1 MDKSQDRVIPIVK
14 LLSEIIE
21 KKANGELKKYNIT
34 IGQVRVLGTLYYSQ
48 HQECSLKELEK
59 IFRTS
64 QATIAGIVSRLEDKK
79 LIIGFSDA
87 QDKRIKKVKLTK
99 EGEMLASEAQLK
111 VNDMEKW
118 LTSKLAKDEREE
130 LIRLLY
136 KVYDTIE

>member
-34 IGQVRVLGTLYYSQ
+34 IGQVRILGILYYSQ

-59 IFRTS
+59 IFHTS
-64 QATIAGIVSRLEDKK
+64 QSTIAGIVSRLEDKK

-87 QDKRIKKVKLTK
+87 QDKRVKKVKLTK

-118 LTSKLAKDEREE
+118 LASNLAEDERAE

-136 KVYDTIE
+136 KVYDTIG

>member
-34 IGQVRVLGTLYYSQ
+34 IGQVRVLGILYYSQ

-79 LIIGFSDA
+79 LIIGFPDT

-118 LTSKLAKDEREE
+118 LTSKLAKDERGE

>member
-34 IGQVRVLGTLYYSQ
+34 IGQVRVLGILYYSQ
-48 HQECSLKELEK
+48 HQEYSLKELEK

-118 LTSKLAKDEREE
+118 LASKLAKDEREE

>member
-34 IGQVRVLGTLYYSQ
+34 IGQVRVLGILYYSQ

-59 IFRTS
+59 IFHTS

-87 QDKRIKKVKLTK
+87 QDKRVKKVKLTK

-118 LTSKLAKDEREE
+118 LTSKLAEDERAE

>member
-34 IGQVRVLGTLYYSQ
+34 IGQVRVLGILYYSQ

-59 IFRTS
+59 IFHTS

-87 QDKRIKKVKLTK
+87 QDKRVKKVKLTK

-118 LTSKLAKDEREE
+118 LASNLAEDERAE

-136 KVYDTIE
+136 KVYDTIG